1 MVKRVENGNGRHL
14 APQDAHPSAAA
25 YGLILSPGRCCPE
38 SGHWFSRS
46 GDVHYWVDLRR
57 SATGP
62 TSTLADV
69 ATLVRCGHGGPMKS
83 ETAKLPK
90 GQSYPLRPSILESAL
105 ADAGL
110 SIDTHL
116 IRSPGN
122 LFDAHFWTPNENV
135 PYERLYVRFGSVPS
149 PDLASTRNR
158 VETEALPS
166 LLRWIKGILA
176 LPSNS
181 PIRRESQRIDLS
193 SLCR

>member
-1 MVKRVENGNGRHL
+1 MDGGFLRASSE
-14 APQDAHPSAAA
+14 
-25 YGLILSPGRCCPE
+25 
-38 SGHWFSRS
+38 SRS
-46 GDVHYWVDLRR
+46 SAIHPFSAVRQR
-57 SATGP
+57 SPPAIVGNVREWWICGGPQCGP
-62 TSTLADV
+62 TRTLTDV
-69 ATLVRCGHGGPMKS
+69 AALVRCGHDGPMKS

-90 GQSYPLRPSILESAL
+90 GQSYPLRPSVLRAAL

-149 PDLASTRNR
+149 PDLASKRIR
-158 VETEALPS
+158 VEAEALPS
-166 LLRWIKGILA
+166 LLRWIEGILA
-176 LPSNS
+176 LPSIS

-193 SLCR
+193 SLCHRTTVNGKTQHL